1 MYADTER
8 KLEESVNAV
17 LREETTYPH
26 FVERFR
32 KFYERKSEWVLLFRQ
47 HLITRGNNTNNYAEA
62 SIRILKD
69 VVLNRTKAYNI
80 VALVEFSIIVW
91 NQYLI
96 KKLLHFAYMRNKK
109 PYLLYSSL
117 CEKMKDYKLKDI
129 IEVEQNIFLIQ
140 NPKDEN
146 ISYIVNGNIGVCTC
160 YSGKSGALCKHQC
173 FLIENQK
180 IKLPNALPID
190 REERYL
196 LGYLALGKECP
207 KPEFFHELK
216 QSMDEIIP
224 MEIPQYFTDTDYTIA
239 NASST
244 IEVKSTTL
252 SEKQNIVEAR
262 KCQLLS
268 ELDRIKSI
276 VTDGVDDDTET
287 HLLQT
292 LQKVKNRN
300 DLKKLTFFRS
310 VRTHKRINVQP
321 TSIARRRKGLTKTKK
336 RVPAG
341 RPQKINKMK
350 MSKRKH
356 SLKENIISNVSNSR

>member
-1 MYADTER
+1 M
-8 KLEESVNAV
+8 
-17 LREETTYPH
+17 
-26 FVERFR
+26 
-32 KFYERKSEWVLLFRQ
+32 
-47 HLITRGNNTNNYAEA
+47 
-62 SIRILKD
+62 
-69 VVLNRTKAYNI
+69 
-80 VALVEFSIIVW
+80 VW
-91 NQYLI
+91 NQYST

-224 MEIPQYFTDTDYTIA
+224 MEIPQYFTDTDYTPLLMPPLLLKLKVPPCLKNKTLWKLKNA
-239 NASST
+239 NYY
-244 IEVKSTTL
+244 
-252 SEKQNIVEAR
+252 QNWIV
-262 KCQLLS
+262 
-268 ELDRIKSI
+268 
-276 VTDGVDDDTET
+276 
-287 HLLQT
+287 
-292 LQKVKNRN
+292 
-300 DLKKLTFFRS
+300 LKAL
-310 VRTHKRINVQP
+310 
-321 TSIARRRKGLTKTKK
+321 
-336 RVPAG
+336 
-341 RPQKINKMK
+341 
-350 MSKRKH
+350 
-356 SLKENIISNVSNSR
+356 